1 MARFCSN
8 CGTQV
13 DENASFCSKCG
24 APINKEEN
32 ANNNFTNGT
41 NSSINFNNTDNSY
54 YNNQPPVE
62 NKKSFSQVGL
72 ILGILGIVFA
82 WVFAL
87 AGHALSIT
95 GIVIGAKEFK
105 RTHNPAGLV
114 TSIIGEICAIVSSI
128 LGILIAL
135 STYTHI
141 LSSISSSPYYF

>member
-1 MARFCSN
+1 MAKFCSN

-13 DENASFCSKCG
+13 DETASFCHKCG
-24 APINKEEN
+24 APINKEKN
-32 ANNNFTNGT
+32 AN
-41 NSSINFNNTDNSY
+41 SINFNNTDNSY

-62 NKKSFSQVGL
+62 SKNSFSQVGL
-72 ILGILGIVFA
+72 ILGILGIVFS

-141 LSSISSSPYYF
+141 LSSISSTPYYF